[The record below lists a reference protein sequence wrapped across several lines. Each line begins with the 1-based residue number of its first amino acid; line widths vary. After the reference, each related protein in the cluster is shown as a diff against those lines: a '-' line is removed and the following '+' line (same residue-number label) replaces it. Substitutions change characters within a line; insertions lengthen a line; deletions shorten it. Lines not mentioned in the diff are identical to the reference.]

1 MKPKLILLLI
11 LFPLLCYS
19 QLSTNEAPVSWTSQD
34 VSLQRQTPDIPQFVA
49 SRLDLDKLQQEDII
63 DEQKGEPPRFGY
75 PEKVTINL
83 ENGGIWQDLS
93 DGSRIWRIRIISP
106 DALSINLLYDK
117 FYMPE
122 GGKLFIY
129 ATDKRSSIGAFT
141 KRNNKNSP
149 SDGFATGLVFS
160 NDITVEY
167 YEPSAVKG
175 QGELSIA
182 YVVSGYRLIS
192 EILQEDRSL
201 GSSGSC
207 QVNINC
213 PEGAN
218 WQSEKKAIALILV
231 GGSRLCTGSL
241 INNTSN
247 NRESYFL
254 TANHCTSPYGDAITS
269 PNLSSFSFYWM
280 YEDPTCTRSST
291 EPPIYS
297 TSGAT
302 IVANNSISD
311 FSLLRLTEDP
321 QNISSITTYYLG
333 WDCTGSTG
341 TGGVGI
347 HHPSGDVK
355 KIATHTITPS
365 NSNCADTPGSYFWKI
380 NWSSTTNGFS
390 ITEGGSS
397 GSPLINNSRKV
408 IGQLYGWGGGVCG
421 NPNCSDPANDIA
433 NYGKFSVS
441 WHGNKATD
449 SRRRLNNW
457 LDPLNVIPSGGGTW
471 EGIDGGDCILHIEN
485 QTLTISQTF
494 TNACPVIMKNVTITN
509 GANIIVKAQ
518 EYILLE
524 SSVEVTS
531 NSSLDLSLY

>member
-19 QLSTNEAPVSWTSQD
+19 QLSTNEDPLSWASQD
-34 VSLQRQTPDIPQFVA
+34 VLLQRQTPDIPQFVA

-129 ATDKRSSIGAFT
+129 ATDKGSSIGAFT

-167 YEPSAVKG
+167 YEPSAVKE

-192 EILQEDRSL
+192 EILQEERSL

-333 WDCTGSTG
+333 WDCTGSSG

-347 HHPSGDVK
+347 HHPMGDVK
-355 KIATHTITPS
+355 KIATYASAPV
-365 NSNCADTPGSYFWKI
+365 NSTCIDNNYWDT
-380 NWSSTTNGFS
+380 GFIQTVS
-390 ITEGGSS
+390 GYSVMQPGSS
-397 GSPLINNSRKV
+397 GSPLITSGRRV
-408 IGQLYGWGGGVCG
+408 IGQLYGPGYCANIQCE
-421 NPNCSDPANDIA
+421 NPSAQRVA
-433 NYGKFSVS
+433 YGKFSIS

-471 EGIDGGDCILHIEN
+471 EGIDSGDCILHIEN

-509 GANIIVKAQ
+509 GANIVVNAQ

-524 SSVEVTS
+524 SNVEVIN
-531 NSSLDLSLY
+531 NSSLSLSIY